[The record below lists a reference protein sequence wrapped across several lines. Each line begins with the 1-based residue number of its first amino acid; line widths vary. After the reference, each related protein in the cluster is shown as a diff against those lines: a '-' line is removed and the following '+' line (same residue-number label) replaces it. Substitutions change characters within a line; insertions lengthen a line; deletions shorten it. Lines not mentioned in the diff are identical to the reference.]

1 MTVEIRIH
9 GDNAKAEFGAYPMS
23 VEQANS
29 YIQILKN
36 CNWFQVQG
44 EWLKVK
50 EVVADVGVEETILN
64 IYTQIT

>member
-1 MTVEIRIH
+1 MIVEIRIH

-23 VEQANS
+23 IQDANS
-29 YIQILKN
+29 YVGILKGSD
-36 CNWFQVQG
+36 WFQCQG

-50 EVVADVGVEETILN
+50 EIVADVGVEETILN